1 MGVPIKL
8 IYFKDKIRQLEQVV
22 KTQQQINKAQT
33 KMFKKIETE
42 FQGIL
47 YTLQLNIRSLY
58 HKNHPVL

>member
-8 IYFKDKIRQLEQVV
+8 IYFKDKVRQLEQVV

-33 KMFKKIETE
+33 EMFKKIETE

-58 HKNHPVL
+58 HKNDPVL